1 MARRASGPRTLAVAA
16 LGAAL
21 ATVAAAQGSWEIR
34 SEDGRSSVK
43 LGFLAVM
50 RADSEELA
58 DGEDAQNLY
67 FRRLRLILGGR
78 LAEKWS
84 YFIDTDSPNLGKSDA
99 AGVKNSGDIF
109 IHDFVVT
116 YEQSPAFKVDFGMIL
131 VPLSRN
137 TTQGAATHLASD
149 YGPYSLLHSNATQ
162 SRVGRDYGVQLRG
175 AVAGGRL
182 EYRGGVYDG
191 ARGTDATEELR
202 FAGRLAYNFFDPD
215 TGYLYTGNNLGARRM
230 LTFGVGFDRQDDYQ
244 ALGADA
250 FWDQPVGS
258 DGSAFTLQGDYLR
271 YDGGDTFA
279 TLPEQETWLAEVGYL
294 FGALRWQ
301 PFVQWAAR
309 DLDDAALADET
320 QTWLGVNYR
329 MAGHERV
336 ARFAWGRISTDGA
349 PDRDV
354 LQLTLQLYHF

>member
-1 MARRASGPRTLAVAA
+1 
-16 LGAAL
+16 
-21 ATVAAAQGSWEIR
+21 
-34 SEDGRSSVK
+34 
-43 LGFLAVM
+43 M

-58 DGEDAQNLY
+58 DGKDAQNLY

-131 VPLSRN
+131 VPLSRTPPRAPRPTWPPN
-137 TTQGAATHLASD
+137 

-162 SRVGRDYGVQLRG
+162 SRVGARLRR
-175 AVAGGRL
+175 AAARRRGR
-182 EYRGGVYDG
+182 RQARVPGGVYDG

-202 FAGRLAYNFFDPD
+202 FAGRLAYNFFDP
-215 TGYLYTGNNLGARRM
+215 TPATSTPATTLGARRM
-230 LTFGVGFDRQDDYQ
+230 LTFGVGFDRRTTTRR
-244 ALGADA
+244 
-250 FWDQPVGS
+250 
-258 DGSAFTLQGDYLR
+258 SARTPSGTSRWARTARRSRSQGDYLR

-279 TLPEQETWLAEVGYL
+279 TLPEQEAWLAEVGSL

-301 PFVQWAAR
+301 PFVQWAAG

-320 QTWLGVNYR
+320 QTWRASTTAWPGTSAWRASPGADLDRRRARPRRPATDAPALPLLETGQAPVSFGGVPR
-329 MAGHERV
+329 
-336 ARFAWGRISTDGA
+336 S
-349 PDRDV
+349 P
-354 LQLTLQLYHF
+354 